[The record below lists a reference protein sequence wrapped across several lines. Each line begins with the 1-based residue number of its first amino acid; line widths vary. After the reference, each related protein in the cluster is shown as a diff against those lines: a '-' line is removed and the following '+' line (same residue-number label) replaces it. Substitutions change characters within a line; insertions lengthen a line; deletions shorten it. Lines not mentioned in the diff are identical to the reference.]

1 MRKIAVLFLIIPI
14 LIIHSGCDQAKDA
27 TKTVTSFLPSSKL
40 YVVNVNGKYGYIDKT
55 GKIIITPQFDEAYPF
70 SEGLASV
77 KIGGKIARGV
87 PDYYNFIMITS

>member
-1 MRKIAVLFLIIPI
+1 MRKIAFLLIIPV
-14 LIIHSGCDQAKDA
+14 LIILSGCDQAKDEA
-27 TKTVTSFLPSSKL
+27 KTITSFLPTSKL

-77 KIGGKIARGV
+77 KIGGKIAHGV
-87 PDYYNFIMITS
+87 PDYYNLIIITS